1 MREWRSPSRA
11 GDVTYSGSG
20 NWALSMAEPLA
31 SGEVEVPID
40 GDWIQGGGQ
49 FYIEQRAPLPLTV
62 LGITAEVVFGG

>member
-1 MREWRSPSRA
+1 MYLRDGQF
-11 GDVTYSGSG
+11 GDVILPDPA
-20 NWALSMAEPLA
+20 ALSVAEPLA

-40 GDWIQGGGQ
+40 GGWIQGGGQ